1 MAKDKEKTKSLR
13 DIIEQYLYENPILL
27 YYSYLKILN
36 ITALAKK
43 IKQELQ
49 IKKSDQA
56 VMINLY
62 RLIEKQDKI
71 VKRDEIEEIIKNSI
85 INIYSDYAVLVAD
98 IKQNITAKNLIAF
111 SDKQVAIGEK
121 KELQAYKNKVKYY
134 QDGLGLIEFKHP
146 KNIEKIPGVLFYIL
160 ANFYQHSISIIEI
173 FSVWD
178 TTYILVEKKDINK
191 IIKMYFN

>member
-98 IKQNITAKNLIAF
+98 IKQNIIAKNLIAF

-191 IIKMYFN
+191 IIKMYF

>member
-191 IIKMYFN
+191 IIKMYF